1 MSTFVLVPGG
11 WSGGWRFE
19 PMARRL
25 RDHGHQ
31 AYALTLTGV
40 GERSHLIGP
49 AVNLD
54 THIQDVVAV
63 LEQEQLTDVVLC
75 GHSYGGM
82 VITGVADRVPDRIKG
97 LVYGDAYVP
106 SDGESCWDLAGDAFR
121 QMFLDGARADGFS
134 VAPPPG
140 GSPRATAHPLASFLQ
155 SIRLTGAWRQVPRRE
170 FIYLSG
176 WSGTPF
182 AEQYRRLAAD
192 PDWITHTLP
201 VGHDIMAAAPD
212 GFAET
217 LLDTAKARL

>member
-19 PMARRL
+19 PLARRL
-25 RDHGHQ
+25 RNHGHQ

-75 GHSYGGM
+75 GYSYGGM

-97 LVYGDAYVP
+97 LVYSDAYVP

-140 GSPRATAHPLASFLQ
+140 GNPRATAHPLASFLQ

-176 WSGTPF
+176 WSGMPF
-182 AEQYRRLAAD
+182 TEQYRRLAAD

-212 GFAET
+212 EFAEI
-217 LLDTAKARL
+217 LLDTAKACL